1 MTRPQCLRKQPT
13 ETTKPMPRKKA
24 MVESGEKIWLSTK
37 EVAKYLGMST
47 GYVHDLRKEGLL
59 PHSMIKNTAFYL
71 KEDVDHLL
79 EVNKVY

>member
-1 MTRPQCLRKQPT
+1 
-13 ETTKPMPRKKA
+13 MPRKKA
-24 MVESGEKIWLSTK
+24 MVESVEKIWLSTK

-71 KEDVDHLL
+71 KEDVDDLL
-79 EVNKVY
+79 EANKVY